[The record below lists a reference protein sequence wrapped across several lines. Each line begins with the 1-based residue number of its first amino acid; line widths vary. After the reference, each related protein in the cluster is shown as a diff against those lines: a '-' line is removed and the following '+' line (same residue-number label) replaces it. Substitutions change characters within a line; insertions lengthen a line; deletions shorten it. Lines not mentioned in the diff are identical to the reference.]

1 MFERQHMRLRQIADM
16 NIVTHTGTVSRRI
29 IGTENRNLLAHSLRC
44 FQNQRNKMA
53 FRAVV
58 LADIAR
64 RGSTGSVK
72 ITQSYITHIIGM
84 IIIRQHAFNYQ
95 LGTAVNVSRCQ
106 TAILSNRHCFRL
118 TVNSCGRRKYH
129 AVHTGTTH
137 SL

>member
-1 MFERQHMRLRQIADM
+1 M
-16 NIVTHTGTVSRRI
+16 NIITHTGTVSRRI
-29 IGTENRNLLAHSLRC
+29 IGTEDRNLLAHALRR
-44 FQNQRNKMA
+44 FQNQRNQMA

-64 RGSTGSVK
+64 WRSTGSVK

-84 IIIRQHAFNYQ
+84 VIIRQHAFNRQ
-95 LGTAVNVSRCQ
+95 LGTAVNVGRCQ
-106 TAILSNRHCFRL
+106 TAVLGNRYCFRL

>member
-1 MFERQHMRLRQIADM
+1 MRLRQIADM
-16 NIVTHTGTVSRRI
+16 DVITHAGTVCRRI
-29 IGTENRNLLAHSLRC
+29 IGTEDRNLLAHALRC
-44 FQNQRNKMA
+44 FQNQRNQMA
-53 FRAVV
+53 FGAVV

-72 ITQSYITHIIGM
+72 ITQRYITHIIGM
-84 IIIRQHAFNYQ
+84 VIIRQHAFNRQ
-95 LGTAVNVSRCQ
+95 FSTAVNIGRRQ
-106 TAILSNRHCFRL
+106 TAVLGNRHRLRL